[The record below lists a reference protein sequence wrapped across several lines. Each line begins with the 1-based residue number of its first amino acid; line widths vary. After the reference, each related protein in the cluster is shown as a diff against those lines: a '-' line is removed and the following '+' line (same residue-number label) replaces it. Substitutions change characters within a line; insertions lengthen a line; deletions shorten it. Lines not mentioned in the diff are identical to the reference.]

1 MRQETFVCDVCGA
14 VKGTTNHWWKVEIES
29 NNTLIMSQ
37 WTMMGDRPKVSHICG
52 EACALKKVSE
62 FMGRK

>member
-1 MRQETFVCDVCGA
+1 MRKESFTCDVCGA
-14 VKGTTNHWWKVEIES
+14 VKGTTNHWWRVYVDGVALSVIGWDARAEWDKEF
-29 NNTLIMSQ
+29 
-37 WTMMGDRPKVSHICG
+37 HICG